1 MAQEPI
7 EDLERPKTPFDNLL
21 EDLEG
26 IVKDNSKLGTLAG
39 SPRGLA
45 KIQADFSSNPN
56 AHLFENIYAIEEED
70 ESKSYRS
77 RESIEEEEKHEDLD
91 EGGPGIYE
99 KDSLGSYN
107 SEEAKEEEPD
117 EEMDF
122 DDVN

>member
-1 MAQEPI
+1 M
-7 EDLERPKTPFDNLL
+7 ERPKTPFDNLL

-26 IVKDNSKLGTLAG
+26 IVKDNSKLGTLVG
-39 SPRGLA
+39 SPRGHA
-45 KIQADFSSNPN
+45 KIDIDFSSNPN
-56 AHLFENIYAIEEED
+56 AHLFENIYAIQEEED
-70 ESKSYRS
+70 SRS

-122 DDVN
+122 DDVD

>member
-1 MAQEPI
+1 M
-7 EDLERPKTPFDNLL
+7 ERPKTPFDNLL

-26 IVKDNSKLGTLAG
+26 IVKDNSKLGTLVG
-39 SPRGLA
+39 SPRGHA
-45 KIQADFSSNPN
+45 KIDSSNPN
-56 AHLFENIYAIEEED
+56 AHLFENIYAMED
-70 ESKSYRS
+70 SRS

-122 DDVN
+122 DDVD